1 MIIILEKEI
10 EMEII
15 QQCITAGEGD
25 VTLGSELE
33 RRAQQKQEQQQDDNA
48 TNTLS
53 TPSPLLNNSDKT
65 LSDKLQSNLTIENS
79 DDGDDDENQNNDSQT
94 MATTSLNN
102 NSRKAQKAAQKKSK
116 KAKRREKEEHAER
129 GDRIAAEKSRQRDRA
144 ERLGI
149 VGDEFNTTPSLT
161 AVSSEKNV
169 IQGGEGVSRADVKP
183 CNTCGG
189 AFTPGEYRLHFRSD
203 WHRYNVKLK
212 MKNVPPVSEQ
222 EFLLCDSDAFFE

>member
-1 MIIILEKEI
+1 MTE
-10 EMEII
+10 
-15 QQCITAGEGD
+15 EGD

-33 RRAQQKQEQQQDDNA
+33 RRAQQKQQRQQDDDDA
-48 TNTLS
+48 IAQGEGANTS
-53 TPSPLLNNSDKT
+53 AAPPTSGDNYVDQS
-65 LSDKLQSNLTIENS
+65 LSDNLKSKLTI
-79 DDGDDDENQNNDSQT
+79 DDSDDENQNNDSQIL
-94 MATTSLNN
+94 ATNN

-129 GDRIAAEKSRQRDRA
+129 GERIAAEKTRQRERA

-149 VGDEFNTTPSLT
+149 IEGDG
-161 AVSSEKNV
+161 AVSTIALSNENN
-169 IQGGEGVSRADVKP
+169 IMQQGGDGAVQGTDVKP

-189 AFTPGEYRLHFRSD
+189 AFTPGEYRVHFRSD

-222 EFLLCDSDAFFE
+222 EFLICDSDAFFEL